1 MRILEMILPRL
12 EAMAQMASDRSIVR
26 NAKKLAEL
34 RENYRY
40 MASVSLSLI
49 PELERHLVDLPEP
62 VAADA
67 PVEDRISF
75 QMALIRQ
82 TNRLHR
88 AVQANVNARQVSREG
103 RRQSAIERS
112 Q

>member
-12 EAMAQMASDRSIVR
+12 EAIAQMASDRSVVR
-26 NAKKLAEL
+26 DPRKLAEM
-34 RENYRY
+34 REDYRY

-49 PELERHLVDLPEP
+49 PDLEQELVDIPDP

-67 PVEDRISF
+67 PIEERISY
-75 QMALIRQ
+75 QMTLIRQ

-88 AVQANVNARQVSREG
+88 AVQADIQARRVSREE
-103 RRQSAIERS
+103 RRHIGSERI
-112 Q
+112 

>member
-12 EAMAQMASDRSIVR
+12 ETMAAIASDRSIVR
-26 NAKKLAEL
+26 DPKLLADL
-34 RENYRY
+34 REDYRY

-49 PELERHLVDLPEP
+49 PDLERQLVDLPDP
-62 VAADA
+62 ISPDA
-67 PVEDRISF
+67 PIEEKISF

-88 AVQANVNARQVSREG
+88 AVEADVRARQVSRDG
-103 RRQSAIERS
+103 RRQSGMERI
-112 Q
+112 